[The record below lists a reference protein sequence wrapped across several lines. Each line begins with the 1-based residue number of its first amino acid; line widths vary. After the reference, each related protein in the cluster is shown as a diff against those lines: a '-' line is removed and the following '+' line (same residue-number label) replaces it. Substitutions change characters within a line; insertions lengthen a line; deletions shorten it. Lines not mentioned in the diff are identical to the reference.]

1 MALVQPYLIKN
12 KGGISRP
19 SLFGGRMKKILIS
32 CSLLFLLYG
41 CSQDD
46 SSVPLENP
54 TQNIEEVQT
63 EYKKRIT
70 LLEKTLSQ
78 EENYFFQSKEF
89 SIYFPYAIDFI
100 DIHRIELLSDGALVT
115 EISGKE
121 SIVVKDKHILI
132 LNSNQRFNHF
142 DTVVLKD
149 DQENNIKISIGDYY
163 YEGQIADDTIS
174 ADKEI
179 FIRNKHYKQTNGT
192 LIYTIDFTNV
202 EGATVEFSVP
212 ESIKK
217 IATLIEQKTISKTPD
232 SQTYEFHIEIPEDY
246 LIQQKITNLNL
257 ELKADQLYKSSRKTI
272 FQSFYPYKYR

>member
-1 MALVQPYLIKN
+1 
-12 KGGISRP
+12 
-19 SLFGGRMKKILIS
+19 MKKILII
-32 CSLLFLLYG
+32 CSLLFLLSG

-46 SSVPLENP
+46 SSSVPLENS
-54 TQNIEEVQT
+54 TQNNEEVQT

-121 SIVVKDKHILI
+121 NIVVKDKHILI

-257 ELKADQLYKSSRKTI
+257 ELKADQIYKSSRKTI
-272 FQSFYPYKYR
+272 FQSFIPITLDEFNSKAP